1 MKRFEIFFDNPL
13 QKTSSPADTANRR
26 AKTNYNS
33 AAKLKT
39 RATARPSVI
48 TAWMLEASITEYL
61 AMSLRNLNIAPRAFL
76 GFAFIALLV
85 IGLGVFA
92 VSRMSIIRQA
102 SVDMESTQL
111 PSVGY
116 LGNLTEN
123 VLRLRILS
131 FRVLV
136 NRDASALQEAQTRI
150 GALIDKVRTAQ
161 SSYAAL
167 PATPEEAALYKT
179 FTATL
184 DSYMQA
190 QSQMLELSRQDK
202 LDELRAL
209 INTRIKDGT
218 DQMGEQLNK
227 LIALNNSDAK
237 AASVVAGE
245 HYSSA
250 ITGIVVV
257 AVIAALLTV
266 LLAWLL
272 TRSIVTPL
280 NRALQVAQT
289 IAGGNLTTAIEIDG
303 QDEPARLLGALSEM
317 QSNLRKTIEQIAG
330 SATQLGAAAE
340 ELSTVTQEASRGMQQ
355 QNNEIEQAATAVNE
369 MTAAVEEVA
378 RNAVSTSEASNQSTQ
393 AAREGRD
400 RVVETVNAIQTM
412 THDVQNTSLM
422 IEGLATQG
430 RDIGKVLDV
439 IRAIAEQ
446 TNLLALNAAIEAARA
461 GEAGRG
467 FAVVADEVRALA
479 HRTAQS
485 TQEIEKMVAGI
496 QNGTGEAVSSMAQSN
511 QRTQSTLAMARAA
524 GVALEQ
530 ITQSIHLINERN
542 LVIASASEEQ
552 AQVSR
557 EVDRNLVNIRDLA
570 TQSAAGAN
578 QTSAATH
585 ELSRL
590 AVNLNAMVA
599 RFVI

>member
-1 MKRFEIFFDNPL
+1 
-13 QKTSSPADTANRR
+13 
-26 AKTNYNS
+26 
-33 AAKLKT
+33 
-39 RATARPSVI
+39 
-48 TAWMLEASITEYL
+48 
-61 AMSLRNLNIAPRAFL
+61 MSLRNLNIAPRAFL

-85 IGLGVFA
+85 IVLGVFA
-92 VSRMSIIRQA
+92 VNRMSIIRQA
-102 SVDMESTQL
+102 SVEMDSTQL
-111 PSVGY
+111 PSVTQ
-116 LGNLTEN
+116 LAVVTEN

-136 NRDASALQEAQTRI
+136 NREAAGLQEAQTRI
-150 GALIDKVRTAQ
+150 GVLVDKVHAAQ
-161 SSYAAL
+161 ASYAAL
-167 PATPEEAALYKT
+167 PAGPEERALYQT
-179 FTATL
+179 FATTL
-184 DSYMQA
+184 DNYLQA
-190 QSQMLELSRQDK
+190 QNQMMELSRQDK
-202 LDELRAL
+202 LDEMRTL

-227 LIALNNSDAK
+227 LIAMNASDAK
-237 AASVVAGE
+237 TASIQAGQ
-245 HYSSA
+245 YYDSA
-250 ITGIVVV
+250 ITGIIIV
-257 AVIAALLTV
+257 AVFAAVATV

-280 NRALQVAQT
+280 NRAVQAAQT
-289 IAGGNLTTAIEIDG
+289 IAGGNLTKVIEVDG
-303 QDEPARLLGALSEM
+303 KDEPARLLEALAAM
-317 QSNLRKTIEQIAG
+317 QTNLRKTIEQIAG

-340 ELSTVTQEASRGMQQ
+340 ELSAVTEEASRGLQQ

-378 RNAVSTSEASNQSTQ
+378 RNAVSTSEASNQSTH

-400 RVVETVNAIQTM
+400 QVVKTVDAIQTM
-412 THDVQNTSLM
+412 THDVQNTAHM
-422 IEGLATQG
+422 IEGLAAQG

-496 QNGTGEAVSSMAQSN
+496 QNGTGEAVSSMQQSN
-511 QRTQSTLAMARAA
+511 QRTQTTLEMARAA

-530 ITQSIHLINERN
+530 ITQSIHQINERN

-590 AVNLNAMVA
+590 AVDLNAMVA